1 MHNPFEL
8 YENHPQMA
16 EATREIKKALKVA
29 IKLAKKGTPHEK
41 AMAVL
46 DPVFTKYEEA
56 GAGDS
61 EPRNHAWEWFEEEV
75 GDGEDW

>member
-8 YENHPQMA
+8 YTGHPQLA

-29 IKLAKKGTPHEK
+29 IKLIKKGTERNK
-41 AMAVL
+41 AMEVL
-46 DPVFTKYEEA
+46 DPVFTKYEDA

-61 EPRNHAWEWFEEEV
+61 EPRNICWDKMEEACGIEN
-75 GDGEDW
+75 W